1 MEAHTF
7 NPCRGRKIA
16 EYDASLDNTKKY
28 IKEPL
33 RWLHGLKALLVTVQP
48 YIVVL

>member
-16 EYDASLDNTKKY
+16 EYEASLDNTEKAT
-28 IKEPL
+28 EMASWVQHFLLLCNPL
-33 RWLHGLKALLVTVQP
+33 
-48 YIVVL
+48 I